1 MNAELLTPP
10 FAPQTGAL
18 ASLREDE
25 LLRVAA
31 ITAPSSSTF
40 SSAAAAAASAS
51 AAVFERRWPCALQ
64 GVLNLCRTAFLCT
77 ILGVGA
83 VYFSKDANRMVLQP
97 IKRMV
102 AKVEEI
108 ANNPLKGLADA
119 AAHAEAD
126 AAPHAAG
133 DERRLSASGAA
144 GGGGGSCCARRRSG
158 KDGKNYETRI
168 LELSINKICSLMA
181 VGFGDAGAEII
192 AENMRN
198 GGALNPMVP
207 GKKMYDQRCACI
219 SAHLR
224 TVTDAFPF
232 PFLAAAPFLVF
243 ATSASSRT
251 PRRCFRRR

>member
-1 MNAELLTPP
+1 M
-10 FAPQTGAL
+10 
-18 ASLREDE
+18 
-25 LLRVAA
+25 
-31 ITAPSSSTF
+31 
-40 SSAAAAAASAS
+40 
-51 AAVFERRWPCALQ
+51 FERRWPCALQ

-207 GKKMYDQRCACI
+207 GKKMCAQR
-219 SAHLR
+219 H
-224 TVTDAFPF
+224 TH
-232 PFLAAAPFLVF
+232 
-243 ATSASSRT
+243 SRML
-251 PRRCFRRR
+251 PRLQLNH